1 MGTVHIVGDELVA
14 LAAALRL
21 AQMRHKVT
29 IISSSPRWLESA
41 ERPLAPELGATLQI
55 PSAWRDLF
63 AKSGRAMEAE
73 LVGIGLNLVTEPDT
87 QISSSMAD
95 ISLPTD
101 RGAQIHT
108 VRDRYGHRIAHK
120 WRNVLDH
127 ADTIWQAR
135 RQYGVE
141 HAVTS
146 RPEPLPEPLHVDLP
160 SPLAE
165 LSADETRLAI
175 TRIFGC
181 WNLVGP
187 DGPTDL
193 QPLLTLLNKRLTRR
207 GVIVDPSPNDSPN
220 AIIDTTAPAPR
231 HSRWHR
237 PARPWSSPIITV
249 STSGEMPSNHG
260 MAHRLDWKA
269 EGLVETWSWWD
280 GAQARRICH
289 DYTRPIPNPE
299 LGTAWSAWRDRPPMV
314 WRQEGPIPVLAA
326 SPASHGGP
334 EPWARLLTGA
344 LAAYLTHERLT
355 GEDIRPSNK
364 AIGAAGRPRRS
375 HSSTDRVSTRRLDR

>member
-21 AQMRHKVT
+21 AQVRHKVT

-41 ERPLAPELGATLQI
+41 ERPLAPELGSTLQI

-73 LVGIGLNLVTEPDT
+73 LVSIGLNLVTEPDT
-87 QISSSMAD
+87 QISSSVAD

-187 DGPTDL
+187 DGPT
-193 QPLLTLLNKRLTRR
+193 
-207 GVIVDPSPNDSPN
+207 
-220 AIIDTTAPAPR
+220 
-231 HSRWHR
+231 
-237 PARPWSSPIITV
+237 
-249 STSGEMPSNHG
+249 E
-260 MAHRLDWKA
+260 
-269 EGLVETWSWWD
+269 
-280 GAQARRICH
+280 
-289 DYTRPIPNPE
+289 
-299 LGTAWSAWRDRPPMV
+299 DRKSV
-314 WRQEGPIPVLAA
+314 V
-326 SPASHGGP
+326 
-334 EPWARLLTGA
+334 
-344 LAAYLTHERLT
+344 
-355 GEDIRPSNK
+355 
-364 AIGAAGRPRRS
+364 
-375 HSSTDRVSTRRLDR
+375 

>member
-1 MGTVHIVGDELVA
+1 MGAVHIIGDELVA

-21 AQMRHKVT
+21 ARAGHKVT
-29 IISSSPRWLESA
+29 IISPSPRWRASA
-41 ERPLAPELGATLQI
+41 ARPVAPELGATIEL

-73 LVGIGLNLVTEPDT
+73 LASIGLGLVTEPDT
-87 QISSSMAD
+87 QISSCTAD
-95 ISLPTD
+95 ISMPTD

-108 VRDRYGHRIAHK
+108 VRDRYGHRTADR
-120 WRNVLDH
+120 WRDVLDH
-127 ADTIWQAR
+127 ADGMWQAR
-135 RQYGVE
+135 RRCGVE

-146 RPEPLPEPLHVDLP
+146 RPAPLPGPIHVDLP

-165 LSADETRLAI
+165 LSAHETRLAV

-193 QPLLTLLNKRLTRR
+193 QPLLTLLDKRLARR
-207 GVIVDPSPNDSPN
+207 GVIVDPSPSDPPN
-220 AIIDTTAPAPR
+220 AVIDTTAPAPR
-231 HSRWHR
+231 RSRWRR
-237 PARPWSSPIITV
+237 PARPWSSPTVTV
-249 STSGEMPSNHG
+249 SSSDELPAHHG
-260 MAHRLDWKA
+260 MSHRLDWRP
-269 EGLVETWSWWD
+269 EGLIETWTWCD
-280 GAQARRICH
+280 GAQSHRICH
-289 DYTRPIPNPE
+289 DHTRPVSNPD

-314 WRQEGPIPVLAA
+314 WHQDGSAPVLTA

-355 GEDIRPSNK
+355 GEDIRPSTK
-364 AIGAAGRPRRS
+364 TIGAAGRPRRS
-375 HSSTDRVSTRRLDR
+375 HGSTDEVSERRLDR